1 LFELLCRG
9 TLSVLD
15 DAVWQTPRRPEIK
28 PLELAFRMARVNR
41 GQISRQEKR
50 MNDETRFKAEDFD
63 EPSVLVGLTKAEID
77 ELVARDYKR
86 VDQWHEQA
94 WLLDKAAKKAQ
105 AEGAPNAA
113 ALRFVANNADQ
124 LRHAAVD
131 HHKALLGQT
140 PDSWPKPR
148 RAWRREQEL
157 LTVALSRQK

>member
-1 LFELLCRG
+1 
-9 TLSVLD
+9 
-15 DAVWQTPRRPEIK
+15 
-28 PLELAFRMARVNR
+28 
-41 GQISRQEKR
+41 
-50 MNDETRFKAEDFD
+50 
-63 EPSVLVGLTKAEID
+63 LVGLTKPEID

-131 HHKALLGQT
+131 HHKALLNQT

-148 RAWRREQEL
+148 KGWRREL
-157 LTVALSRQK
+157 LTSALHRLK